1 MWTFRQY
8 KYVIWKNFQEKIFF
22 FCPIGDRSALTHSKK
37 LLYSVRKFPT
47 VPDTFRVL
55 SRFFEISRYPVEP
68 VKAPHGFPLDR
79 ITLFCRK
86 CNQGKVSIAR
96 KCSQGFK
103 GGDFRRKY
111 YPSLDGMR
119 GHILASRGRKR
130 FSSVPPATPGE
141 GESGCRDGVPAGGG
155 LGAKPLRSFF
165 VKNTFLQ

>member
-1 MWTFRQY
+1 MSF
-8 KYVIWKNFQEKIFF
+8 EKISKKKFF
-22 FCPIGDRSALTHSKK
+22 SSVRSETEAHLRTAKK

-119 GHILASRGRKR
+119 GHILAARGMEAVFFR
-130 FSSVPPATPGE
+130 SSCPTASKIRVQGRCSCW
-141 GESGCRDGVPAGGG
+141 GFGGK
-155 LGAKPLRSFF
+155 APKVCFF